1 MAEMTGFSCELPRRT
16 GGIVGLVAA
25 LKASLSHIGFG
36 RRGQNLRFEEWPDY
50 LLRDIGLDRTKHD
63 RTDPR
68 SLPTDLLRRF

>member
-1 MAEMTGFSCELPRRT
+1 MAEMTGLSCELPRRT

-25 LKASLSHIGFG
+25 LKASLSRIGFG
-36 RRGQNLRFEEWPDY
+36 RRAQNLRFEEWPDY

-63 RTDPR
+63 QTDPR